1 MHSYFLFL
9 LFVINPVSHFVQ
21 IHNIQYSLIK
31 ALPSCNHFFWWHTIE
46 KNKMFIFYN
55 LIKTKLLLQL
65 SSKQLGLQH
74 FPKSKEDSLTS
85 IEWLFQSIVT
95 SPEKRH
101 LLFTF
106 SQSSDK
112 CVTIYSF
119 SLDFLIGQ
127 ANAVWSRHTL
137 AIVSGFSFP
146 EGLSESKYQPE
157 LDLKKKPFEGNSAQI
172 LVVHQKFEKISK
184 QPFEN

>member
-1 MHSYFLFL
+1 
-9 LFVINPVSHFVQ
+9 
-21 IHNIQYSLIK
+21 
-31 ALPSCNHFFWWHTIE
+31 
-46 KNKMFIFYN
+46 MFKFYN

-65 SSKQLGLQH
+65 SSKYLGLQH

-119 SLDFLIGQ
+119 SLDVLIGQ
-127 ANAVWSRHTL
+127 ANAVRSRHTL

-146 EGLSESKYQPE
+146 EASMNQSINQ
-157 LDLKKKPFEGNSAQI
+157 NW
-172 LVVHQKFEKISK
+172 ISK
-184 QPFEN
+184 RSHSKAIMPRSWLFTRNLRKSPSSPLKIK